1 MLSRR
6 IFLAASAAALALT
19 SALATAP
26 TAALAHGTA
35 SFEVHDPYARALGG
49 AGSSGAVFLHLTNT
63 GHHDDRLIGA
73 RTDVAEKAELHTHI
87 MTADGVMQMREIE
100 GGIAIAAGETHVFQ
114 RGSDHIMLMGLT
126 RALAPGE
133 TFSVTLIFE
142 SGAEVAFD
150 VAVDNDRKAEDAA
163 MPMQGM
169 DGMEGMEGHDH
180 SKMGSGG

>member
-6 IFLAASAAALALT
+6 MFLAATAAALSLA
-19 SALATAP
+19 SALAPAHAED
-26 TAALAHGTA
+26 TAAFA
-35 SFEVHDPYARALGG
+35 VHDPYARALGG

-63 GHHDDRLIGA
+63 GAHDDRLIGA
-73 RTDVAEKAELHTHI
+73 RTDMAAKAELHTHA

-100 GGIAIAAGETHVFQ
+100 GGVPIAAGETHVFQ

-126 RALAPGE
+126 RALTKGE

-142 SGAEVAFD
+142 SGAELAFD
-150 VAVDNDRKAEDAA
+150 VAVDNDRKPEDAV
-163 MPMQGM
+163 MPMQ
-169 DGMEGMEGHDH
+169 GMEGMEGHDH